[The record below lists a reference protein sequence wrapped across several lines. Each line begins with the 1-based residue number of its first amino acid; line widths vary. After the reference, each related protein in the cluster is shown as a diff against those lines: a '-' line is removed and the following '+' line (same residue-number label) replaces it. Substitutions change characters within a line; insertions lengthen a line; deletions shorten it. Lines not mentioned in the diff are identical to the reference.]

1 MAASGEAPAAGTLL
15 RADARFTMLARPEY
29 DIDAR
34 GIRPGTAQ
42 TLTVL
47 GGLLMLLAP
56 FGAWLRV
63 TRLAAPDAEV
73 EVVQEV
79 LGVHLSGGSLLV
91 VFALLTLGS
100 ASLWRR
106 RSRWGRRTAHVLA
119 GTSVGIIAAML
130 LQLQA
135 RIRDASAAAIDQAGF
150 YDLLPG
156 AGWGAWA
163 GATAAGALLLASVYA
178 ALSDDPHQEE
188 RRR

>member
-1 MAASGEAPAAGTLL
+1 MAASGEARAAGTLL
-15 RADARFTMLARPEY
+15 RADARFTLLARPDY

-47 GGLLMLLAP
+47 GGLLLLLAP

-63 TRLAAPDAEV
+63 TRLAARGADV

-79 LGVHLSGGSLLV
+79 LGVDLTGGSLLV

-100 ASLWRR
+100 AGRWRR
-106 RSRWGRRTAHVLA
+106 RSRWGRRAAHVLV
-119 GTSVGIIAAML
+119 GGSVVVVAAML

-135 RIRDASAAAIDQAGF
+135 RIRDTSAAAVEQAGF

-163 GATAAGALLLASVYA
+163 GATAAGALLLSSVYA
-178 ALSDDPHQEE
+178 ALSDDPQREE
-188 RRR
+188 PRR